1 VEGGVFDEHVEAKV
15 NGHDAHQLVE
25 GSTGVVQKALV
36 MWRMAAFWSVM
47 ALFRLWSKKMPRYLT
62 ELEASTRYS
71 RARKGLRA
79 RTCWGE
85 VEWRVS
91 W

>member
-15 NGHDAHQLVE
+15 NGYDAHQLVE

-71 RARKGLRA
+71 RAREGSASQNLLGR
-79 RTCWGE
+79 G
-85 VEWRVS
+85 
-91 W
+91 